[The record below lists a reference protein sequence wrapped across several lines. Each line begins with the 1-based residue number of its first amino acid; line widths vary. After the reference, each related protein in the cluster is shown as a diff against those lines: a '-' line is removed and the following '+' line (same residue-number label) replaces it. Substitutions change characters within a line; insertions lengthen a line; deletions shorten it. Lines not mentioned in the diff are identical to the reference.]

1 MFIEKYPNILED
13 NYMIK
18 VENFSREMLLDP
30 SECEN
35 AFFIL
40 PQLTRDSFSKKGLF
54 YRTDKILI
62 ENYSSHFQHPSAT
75 RAKEQINNSLDLLQ
89 N

>member
-1 MFIEKYPNILED
+1 VISKEFKSLYCRLISMKKIFVEMYPEELED
-13 NYMIK
+13 NYMVSIDS
-18 VENFSREMLLDP
+18 FSREMYLDP

-35 AFFIL
+35 STYIL

-62 ENYSSHFQHPSAT
+62 
-75 RAKEQINNSLDLLQ
+75 
-89 N
+89 